1 MPEVPGVLDPY
12 FSPPASLPFPAG
24 ESPFRQKG
32 SAWLG
37 DLDYLAEVVPG
48 GIPALL
54 ASLDPALKAFVA
66 SPFRAS
72 DWYDVFPNPLM
83 MLAAARLRRVSFI
96 EHQKDVGRWH
106 AKRGFGGIYRAL
118 LRFVSNQNVALWG
131 PRISALYHE
140 FGRFETQVA
149 GPNEVRGVRR
159 GVPRGL
165 VQWLSVTSAAFSEE
179 ALCLAGARAS
189 KVEFTAVTEVGNQ
202 AGQAMFDLDVVIT
215 WT

>member
-1 MPEVPGVLDPY
+1 MLPFAQVPGVLDPY

-48 GIPALL
+48 GLPALQ
-54 ASLDPALKAFVA
+54 ASLDPALRSFVA

-72 DWYDVFPNPLM
+72 DWYDVFP
-83 MLAAARLRRVSFI
+83 
-96 EHQKDVGRWH
+96 
-106 AKRGFGGIYRAL
+106 
-118 LRFVSNQNVALWG
+118 
-131 PRISALYHE
+131 SALYHE
-140 FGRFETQVA
+140 FGRFETQVT

-189 KVEFTAVTEVGNQ
+189 KVEFTTATEVGNQ
-202 AGQAMFDLDVVIT
+202 SGQAMFDLDVVIT